1 MKAKQ
6 FVVTINN
13 DNVKIY
19 KPENSEVWTMMVTTA
34 IVTDRVIWE
43 NMKLENVLYFLANAK
58 QFNYKISK
66 QIITI

>member
-19 KPENSEVWTMMVTTA
+19 KPENSEFWTMMVTTA